1 MLDIRED
8 REEYILVC
16 ELERR
21 VLVAVRTGQR
31 LPYQVWI
38 MPFMSGQWRRTE
50 VEVIELGYTVLLD
63 QLHNHSLAQQ
73 THTRIALREPFEI
86 LWNSCRKYLSTYPWR
101 RERTRS

>member
-8 REEYILVC
+8 CEEYIRVR

-21 VLVAVRTGQR
+21 VFVAVRAGQR
-31 LPYQVWI
+31 LPYQLWI

-63 QLHNHSLAQQ
+63 QLHYHSLVQQ
-73 THTRIALREPFEI
+73 THTRIALREPLEV
-86 LWNSCRKYLSTYPWR
+86 LWDSCRKYLYTYPWR
-101 RERTRS
+101 CEQNA